1 VFKFIKIIISKIIV
15 SFLNKTSS
23 KIALVTFMILFLG
36 IFWWQK
42 DNSVFQLDQ
51 KFERKEKTPSLTI
64 KNAEYKGITEEG
76 KKFAISAEMIS
87 ESSNKA
93 FIRMVN
99 PKINIISDNNSLIIN
114 SNLGNFNSDNVY
126 LNLNGN
132 VSIFDKKNGFEFFTK
147 ALISD
152 IKLGK
157 YTSTSKVRTSF
168 PYGEIIS
175 EGMIYFENEEK
186 LIFQGKTILSLWK
199 SI

>member
-1 VFKFIKIIISKIIV
+1 MFKFIKIIISKIFV
-15 SFLNKTSS
+15 SLLNKTSS
-23 KIALVTFMILFLG
+23 KIALFTFMILFLG

-51 KFERKEKTPSLTI
+51 KFERKDKTPSLTI

-114 SNLGNFNSDNVY
+114 SNLGNFNSDNIY

-157 YTSTSKVRTSF
+157 HTSTSKVRTSF

-186 LIFQGKTILSLWK
+186 LIFQGKTTLSLWK